1 MHDEQHRIKE
11 NYRLDLSMHLD
22 RTTCIGIILGV
33 GIIFGVLSM
42 TTIPEIESEPQDPFS
57 YQTMRTKLMNS
68 DIRAYDGISNP

>member
-11 NYRLDLSMHLD
+11 NCRLYLSMHLD

-42 TTIPEIESEPQDPFS
+42 TAIPEIESEPQDPFS
-57 YQTMRTKLMNS
+57 YQTMRTKLINS
-68 DIRAYDGISNP
+68 EATTFDGNSKP